1 MCTHNRGMRKAIFLL
16 AAAAAFLV
24 IEGAATVHAAAPMT
38 AGSATVISVS
48 GAASTTYGKG
58 IVRTEFLN
66 VRAERNTTS
75 KVLYVLTENRSVTL
89 LEKKGNWYKIKI
101 NGQYGWISG
110 NYLEVTP
117 NATTAKTTKTATTT
131 KAAKTTKAT
140 KEAPTTTTEPEEDV
154 STPDDPEPTET
165 TEPTEA
171 ATTAKSVKTTKTTKT
186 TAKNT
191 TASTKKTTKA
201 ASAKT
206 TATTA
211 ASTAA
216 YCTVKADYLYV
227 RSGPGTDYMVIG
239 GIANG
244 RTVSV
249 MEVKGAWV
257 KVQYAGSSNGWVSK
271 SYVTFTDKAPT
282 KTTAKKTSAT
292 TAKTTAAAT
301 KKTTKTTKTTK
312 KTTAASQPTETASET
327 VSTTATAKKTTTT
340 AKKTTTTT
348 KKRVNAAS
356 GESVSSTGKIIISAD
371 LLNARAGASTSS
383 KIVATVRH
391 NEVYSYSAIK
401 DGWFK
406 IKAPNGQTSYV
417 NGEYVKIFSGY
428 AIKGGGSYLWPT
440 QTGKRISS
448 PFGPRDGR
456 NHYGIDIAVP
466 GGSQIMAVAP
476 GRVTRKAY
484 EAGGFGYYVVIQQN
498 DGISAYY
505 GHMMAPSFLKVGA
518 TVKAGDT
525 LGMVGSTGH
534 STGNHLHLEFR
545 RGSTRINPINYYP
558 NMR

>member
-1 MCTHNRGMRKAIFLL
+1 
-16 AAAAAFLV
+16 
-24 IEGAATVHAAAPMT
+24 
-38 AGSATVISVS
+38 
-48 GAASTTYGKG
+48 
-58 IVRTEFLN
+58 
-66 VRAERNTTS
+66 
-75 KVLYVLTENRSVTL
+75 
-89 LEKKGNWYKIKI
+89 
-101 NGQYGWISG
+101 
-110 NYLEVTP
+110 
-117 NATTAKTTKTATTT
+117 
-131 KAAKTTKAT
+131 
-140 KEAPTTTTEPEEDV
+140 
-154 STPDDPEPTET
+154 
-165 TEPTEA
+165 
-171 ATTAKSVKTTKTTKT
+171 
-186 TAKNT
+186 
-191 TASTKKTTKA
+191 
-201 ASAKT
+201 

-211 ASTAA
+211 AATDA

-227 RSGPGTDYMVIG
+227 RSGPGTNYMVIG

-249 MEVKGAWV
+249 IEVKGAWV
-257 KVQYAGSSNGWVSK
+257 KVQYSGSNTGWVSK

-301 KKTTKTTKTTK
+301 KKTTKTTT
-312 KTTAASQPTETASET
+312 
-327 VSTTATAKKTTTT
+327 TAKKTTTT
-340 AKKTTTTT
+340 A

-356 GESVSSTGKIIISAD
+356 GESVSATGKIIISAD
-371 LLNARAGASTSS
+371 LLNARAGASISS

-391 NEVYSYSAIK
+391 NEVYAYSAIK

-406 IKAPNGQTSYV
+406 IKAPNGQTAYV

-466 GGSQIMAVAP
+466 GGSQIIAVAP

-505 GHMMAPSFLKVGA
+505 GHMMAPSFLKAGA

-525 LGMVGSTGH
+525 IGMVGSTGH